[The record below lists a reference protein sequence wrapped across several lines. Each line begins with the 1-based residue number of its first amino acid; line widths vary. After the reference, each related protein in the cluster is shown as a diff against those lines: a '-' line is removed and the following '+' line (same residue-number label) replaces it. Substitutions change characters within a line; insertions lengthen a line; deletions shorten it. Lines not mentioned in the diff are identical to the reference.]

1 MILVVLLMLVLLMIA
16 SSLSSCHAFITNNNQ
31 NIRYEHQT
39 SLYSS
44 QQTSTIKAIINK
56 SYSRQEAKD
65 MVANTLCPPNEE
77 RDRSTAGMEA
87 YGEQSS
93 SSEIAITNDDPRT
106 EYTFDQFP
114 LDSFDILVDRAL
126 DFVDDD
132 DGDGECRTLVDLG
145 SGCGRLCFYAALTRG
160 GMCENKTRRWN
171 VNGVEIG
178 SKLHSLA
185 VKSLERGINN
195 GWFDESSNKDCPS
208 SSQIAFLNGNAL
220 QTDDPYYK
228 TDTHINNNIQS
239 LLSKANILFCYSTVW
254 EAETDFNPEIS
265 AMLLHEKW
273 SKSLANACSNG
284 CLAVTTDRA
293 LNPIHGWKLVERIDV
308 RNPSVWGSTGYISI
322 LEK

>member
-1 MILVVLLMLVLLMIA
+1 MILVVLLMLVLLMIV

-56 SYSRQEAKD
+56 SYSRQETQD
-65 MVANTLCPPNEE
+65 MVATTLCPPNEE

-87 YGEQSS
+87 YSVGQDK
-93 SSEIAITNDDPRT
+93 AITNDDPRT
-106 EYTFDQFP
+106 EYTFHEFP
-114 LDSFDILVDRAL
+114 LDSFDVLVDRAL
-126 DFVDDD
+126 DFVQDDD
-132 DGDGECRTLVDLG
+132 DGDEECRTMVDLG

-160 GMCENKTRRWN
+160 ICENKTRRWN
-171 VNGVEIG
+171 VHGVEIG

-185 VKSLERGINN
+185 VNSLERGINN
-195 GWFDESSNKDCPS
+195 GWFEEHDSSTESS

-220 QTDDPYYK
+220 QIDDPYFK
-228 TDTHINNNIQS
+228 TDAQTNNNIQS
-239 LLSKANILFCYSTVW
+239 LLSEANILFCYSTVW

-265 AMLLHEKW
+265 AMILTEKW
-273 SKSLANACSNG
+273 SKSLANTCSNS
-284 CLAVTTDRA
+284 CVAVTTDRA
-293 LNPIHGWKLVERIDV
+293 LNPIHGWKLVDRKEVD
-308 RNPSVWGSTGYISI
+308 NPSVWGSTGYISI

>member
-1 MILVVLLMLVLLMIA
+1 MLIVVLLILALLILV
-16 SSLSSCHAFITNNNQ
+16 SSLSNCHAFITNNQ
-31 NIRYEHQT
+31 NIRCEHQT

-44 QQTSTIKAIINK
+44 QQSTIQATINK
-56 SYSRQEAKD
+56 SYSRQEAQD

-77 RDRSTAGMEA
+77 RARTNAGMEA
-87 YGEQSS
+87 YSDGQGSV
-93 SSEIAITNDDPRT
+93 ITNDDPRT
-106 EYTFDQFP
+106 EYTFHQFP

-132 DGDGECRTLVDLG
+132 DGECRTMIDLG

-160 GMCENKTRRWN
+160 MCDNKTRRWN

-185 VKSLERGINN
+185 VNSLERGINN
-195 GWFDESSNKDCPS
+195 GWFEEKDRNEELS

-220 QTDDPYYK
+220 LQTDDLYFK
-228 TDTHINNNIQS
+228 TDTHINSNIQY

-265 AMLLHEKW
+265 AMILHEKW

-284 CLAVTTDRA
+284 CIGVTTDRA
-293 LNPIHGWKLVERIDV
+293 LNPMHGWKLVDRIDV
-308 RNPSVWGSTGYISI
+308 ENPSVWGSTGYISI